1 MLIFC
6 GFGIEL
12 VVEGVLARD
21 DGPRFCRARDWT
33 GHQWLIVTADE
44 DPDHLAWLC
53 VPVSERAM
61 EAVVSRHATP
71 RDAIQHSATGTVDLV
86 VVDHGQAVPDRCL
99 LCTVSQSTYFLPST
113 AVCCQLH
120 NSRRAGSR
128 AHRSPS
134 LISQTDP

>member
-6 GFGIEL
+6 GFEIEL
-12 VVEGVLARD
+12 VVEGVLARE
-21 DGPRFCRARDWT
+21 DGPRLWRARDWT
-33 GHQWLIVTADE
+33 AHHWLIVAVDE

-61 EAVVSRHATP
+61 NAIASGRATP

-99 LCTVSQSTYFLPST
+99 RSACIPEHLLP
-113 AVCCQLH
+113 AENCRV
-120 NSRRAGSR
+120 
-128 AHRSPS
+128 PS
-134 LISQTDP
+134 AA